1 MVLVVIG
8 NADDVMGLVDVVGL
22 VLVVGCIED
31 EATSL
36 VVGWCVVPSTSY
48 DDEGLEVVVAAMVVT
63 ALNVV
68 STASVVGA
76 LEAVADLEVELSAG

>member
-22 VLVVGCIED
+22 VLVVGGIED

-36 VVGWCVVPSTSY
+36 VVGRCVVPSTSY
-48 DDEGLEVVVAAMVVT
+48 DDEGLKVVVAAMVVT

-68 STASVVGA
+68 STASVVGS